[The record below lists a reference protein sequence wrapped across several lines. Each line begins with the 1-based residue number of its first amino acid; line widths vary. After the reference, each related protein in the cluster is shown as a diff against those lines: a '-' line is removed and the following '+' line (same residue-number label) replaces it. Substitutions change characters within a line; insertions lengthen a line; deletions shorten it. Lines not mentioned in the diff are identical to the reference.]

1 MDAAGRA
8 EHLKRIERDET
19 ATERLNI
26 ALWVVVVGVSIYGLF
41 IVEPFLR
48 KHGIPDGTAWMLPT
62 AVDAAFIIS
71 IRATGLLARHGVTA
85 PWVTLLRWVSGLMAL
100 GLALAPTLAT
110 TPIKGGDVITHG
122 FGPALLFFGVEGLA
136 QFQVRMGAKLRA
148 QREAV
153 AVADRHRDDLTDR
166 VRDAEQ
172 GHRQAVRDL
181 TDTRDQ
187 LAAVTAELDAVRV
200 TEQGHRTELDRVTA
214 TLTEQM
220 DRVTAEH
227 REVLRRERAKH
238 AEALTNLR
246 AELTTVSLTDRRRT
260 TATSTNTRDPHT
272 VTPVRD
278 PSPSGSPSGSP
289 EGSRLTD
296 DDHLTAMLDVTR
308 DPTHEWSRKAV
319 RDLTGVGHERA
330 GRLIDLW
337 AVRVTDTP
345 TDITA
350 AAN

>member
-153 AVADRHRDDLTDR
+153 AVADLQRQDLTEALR
-166 VRDAEQ
+166 LAERAAAEALRDASAARTEATNLAEQ
-172 GHRQAVRDL
+172 LATERASGGATATAMEALRTEHAATVEALRADHTEALRRAAEDKAEALRTLRAKLTTVDL
-181 TDTRDQ
+181 TERRRATTTSTGGVPKPPPEAPTEAPSKTTTRTDDECLRAMADTTTDP
-187 LAAVTAELDAVRV
+187 LHEWTPTAAQKAASV
-200 TEQGHRTELDRVTA
+200 GF
-214 TLTEQM
+214 
-220 DRVTAEH
+220 
-227 REVLRRERAKH
+227 ERAKRLV
-238 AEALTNLR
+238 EAWPQWASANLPQ
-246 AELTTVSLTDRRRT
+246 TT
-260 TATSTNTRDPHT
+260 
-272 VTPVRD
+272 
-278 PSPSGSPSGSP
+278 
-289 EGSRLTD
+289 
-296 DDHLTAMLDVTR
+296 
-308 DPTHEWSRKAV
+308 
-319 RDLTGVGHERA
+319 
-330 GRLIDLW
+330 
-337 AVRVTDTP
+337 
-345 TDITA
+345 TA